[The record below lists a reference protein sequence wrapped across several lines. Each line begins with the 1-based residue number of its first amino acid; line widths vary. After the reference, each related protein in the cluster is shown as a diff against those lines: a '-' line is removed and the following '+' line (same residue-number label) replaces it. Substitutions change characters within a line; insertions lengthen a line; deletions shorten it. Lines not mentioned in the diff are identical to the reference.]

1 MEVLLIYLVSGA
13 VFGGACAILAG
24 AKNRDPMG
32 WFVLG
37 FLFSLIALIVIAGMP
52 PVAQTKSRRKKSEDA
67 DLREFADVVEVAGR
81 PVILT
86 AASGKDGHDK
96 YLGFP
101 KNPTDPERPW
111 LG

>member
-24 AKNRDPMG
+24 AKNRNPLG

-52 PVAQTKSRRKKSEDA
+52 PVVQTNSRNKKSADT
-67 DLREFADVVEVAGR
+67 DLREISDVVEVAGR

-86 AASGKDGHDK
+86 AASGKGNQDK

-101 KNPTDPERPW
+101 KNPRDPERPW